1 MSPPGGV
8 RNKFFRS
15 DYRFQARG
23 MTTMTFI
30 TTGITNR
37 TPVKSDKPWIH
48 VRARLL
54 ERLWMGLAFFSVDG
68 PLAAW
73 PGEQPRSLA
82 NAAGA

>member
-1 MSPPGGV
+1 
-8 RNKFFRS
+8 
-15 DYRFQARG
+15 
-23 MTTMTFI
+23 MTFL

-48 VRARLL
+48 VRASLL

-73 PGEQPRSLA
+73 PGKQKNSLA
-82 NAAGA
+82 DAAGA